1 MGTFFIV
8 GTPIGNLKDITL
20 RALEVLKTC
29 DIVLAEDTRVTKRLL
44 NHYEI
49 KKPVWRYDE
58 YAGEKVYKE
67 VENFLKEGK
76 NIVLVTDAGTP
87 GIADPGWKMVKYI
100 RDNQRKISIIPIPGA
115 SSVVTLLSASGING
129 NAFTFLGYPPHK
141 KGRNKFFEG
150 LKNIQITPIVFFESP
165 YRVQKSFDD
174 ISRVF
179 GGDVQIT
186 IGRELTKVFEEIWSG
201 TAEEAKNYFVEGKL
215 KGEFVIAVN
224 I

>member
-1 MGTFFIV
+1 MGILYIV

-29 DIVLAEDTRVTKRLL
+29 DIVLAEDTRVTKKLL

-49 KKPVWRYDE
+49 KKTIWRYDE
-58 YAGEKVYKE
+58 YAGEKMYKDIG
-67 VENFLKEGK
+67 NFLKEGK
-76 NIVLVTDAGTP
+76 NIALVTDAGTP

-100 RDNQRKISIIPIPGA
+100 RDNQSDVSIVPIPGA
-115 SSVVTLLSASGING
+115 SSVVTILSASGING
-129 NAFTFLGYPPHK
+129 DAFTFVGYPPHK
-141 KGRNKFFEG
+141 KGRNKFFDEF
-150 LKNIQITPIVFFESP
+150 KNIRITPIVFFESP

-179 GGDVQIT
+179 GVDTRIIVGK
-186 IGRELTKVFEEIWSG
+186 ELTKVFEEVWSG
-201 TAEEAKNYFVEGKL
+201 TAEEAKKYFVGSKL
-215 KGEFVIAVN
+215 KGEFVVAID

>member
-1 MGTFFIV
+1 MGILYIV

-29 DIVLAEDTRVTKRLL
+29 DIILAEDTRVTKKLL

-49 KKPVWRYDE
+49 KKSVWRYDE
-58 YAGEKVYKE
+58 YAGEKVYKD
-67 VENFLKEGK
+67 VGNFLKEGK
-76 NIVLVTDAGTP
+76 NIALVTDAGTP

-100 RDNQRKISIIPIPGA
+100 RDNQNEVSIIPIPGA
-115 SSVVTLLSASGING
+115 SSVVTFLSASGING
-129 NAFTFLGYPPHK
+129 DTFTFVGYPPHK
-141 KGRNKFFEG
+141 KGRNKFFDG

-165 YRVQKSFDD
+165 YRVQKSLDD

-179 GGDVQIT
+179 GGDIQIVV
-186 IGRELTKVFEEIWSG
+186 GKELTKIFEEVWSG
-201 TAEEAKNYFVEGKL
+201 TVGDAKEYFVGSKL
-215 KGEFVIAVN
+215 KGEFVIVVN